1 MATYKGSDGVVT
13 IGGTAVGEI
22 RSFSVEESADTI
34 EDTAMGDTSRSYKSS
49 LKSFSASIDALFDND
64 DSGQDALTIGSE
76 VACIFRSQGT
86 GSTNMERS
94 GTGIVTG
101 VSINQS
107 YDGLVETSFTL
118 QGTGALNIDDQS

>member
-118 QGTGALNIDDQS
+118 QGTGALSIADQS

>member
-34 EDTAMGDTSRSYKSS
+34 EDTAMGDSSRSYKSS

-101 VSINQS
+101 ITINQA

-118 QGTGALNIDDQS
+118 QGTGALDITAQS

>member
-13 IGGTAVGEI
+13 IGGSTVGEI

-49 LKSFSASIDALFDND
+49 LKSFTASIDALFDND
-64 DSGQDALTIGSE
+64 DSGQDALLIGAE
-76 VACIFRSQGT
+76 VACVFRSQGD

-118 QGTGALNIDDQS
+118 QGTGALAIADQS

>member
-86 GSTNMERS
+86 GS
-94 GTGIVTG
+94 
-101 VSINQS
+101 INQS

-118 QGTGALNIDDQS
+118 QGTGALSIADQS

>member
-34 EDTAMGDTSRSYKSS
+34 EDTAMGDSSRSYKSS

-118 QGTGALNIDDQS
+118 QGTGALAIDDQS

>member
-13 IGGTAVGEI
+13 IGGSTVGEI

-49 LKSFSASIDALFDND
+49 LKSFTASIDALFDND

-76 VACIFRSQGT
+76 VACVFRSQGT

-118 QGTGALNIDDQS
+118 QGTGALAIADQS

>member
-118 QGTGALNIDDQS
+118 QGTGALAIADQS

>member
-34 EDTAMGDTSRSYKSS
+34 EDTAMGDSSRSYKSS

-118 QGTGALNIDDQS
+118 QGTGALSIADQS

>member
-13 IGGTAVGEI
+13 IGGTTVGEI

-34 EDTAMGDTSRSYKSS
+34 EDTAMGDSSRTYKSS
-49 LKSFSASIDALFDND
+49 LKSFTASIDALFDND
-64 DSGQDALTIGSE
+64 DGGQDALSIGAE

-118 QGTGALNIDDQS
+118 QGTGALAIADQS